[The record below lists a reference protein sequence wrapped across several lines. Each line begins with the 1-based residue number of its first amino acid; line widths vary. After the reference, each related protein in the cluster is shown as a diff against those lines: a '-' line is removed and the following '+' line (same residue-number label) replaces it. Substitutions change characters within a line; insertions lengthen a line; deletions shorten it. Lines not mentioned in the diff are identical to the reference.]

1 MGTDGGFDDFS
12 EFDYLRNTLKNS
24 LNATD
29 IAGGAIRTYWEEIFD
44 NVYFGAVSWRT
55 IDHGLQRLA
64 DAFGPLL
71 NGRIQF
77 SSWVGKSSFDSAT
90 HKVTLSSRN
99 NWSNET
105 YTDETFDYAV
115 VGVPFSVVRSW
126 KFSPLLPS
134 IINRAVHNMPYI
146 SACKVALHFK
156 TRFWEH
162 IPLPIYG
169 GCSTTDLDVIG
180 SFCYP
185 SYAINSTGPGVL
197 LASYT
202 RRDACQAHLA
212 YSDAEHADRV
222 LDAIAEI
229 HGEDLV
235 RGEYT
240 GQYARQ
246 CWPLDEY
253 THGGWADP
261 IPGQHSLYIPE
272 YLKVINGQIFV
283 GEHTSYTHGW
293 IAAAAESAVRGAVQL
308 LLDLGLVD
316 EAKQI
321 TTDWMERWIT
331 I

>member
-1 MGTDGGFDDFS
+1 M
-12 EFDYLRNTLKNS
+12 EDYRPC
-24 LNATD
+24 
-29 IAGGAIRTYWEEIFD
+29 
-44 NVYFGAVSWRT
+44 
-55 IDHGLQRLA
+55 LQRLA
-64 DAFGPLL
+64 DAFQPLL
-71 NGRIQF
+71 NGRIQY

-90 HKVTLSSRN
+90 KKVTLSSRS
-99 NWSNET
+99 NWSDET

-115 VGVPFSVVRSW
+115 VGVPFSIVRSW

-134 IINRAVHNMPYI
+134 IVNRAVQNTNYI

-169 GCSTTDLDVIG
+169 GCSATDLDIIG
-180 SFCYP
+180 NFCYP

-202 RRDACQAHLA
+202 RRTACQAHLA
-212 YSDAEHADRV
+212 YSDEEHADRV

-235 RGEYT
+235 RSQYT

-261 IPGQHSLYIPE
+261 VPGQHSLYIPE
-272 YLKVINGQIFV
+272 YLKVVNGQIFV

-316 EAKQI
+316 EAKEI
-321 TTDWMERWIT
+321 TNQWMERWIT